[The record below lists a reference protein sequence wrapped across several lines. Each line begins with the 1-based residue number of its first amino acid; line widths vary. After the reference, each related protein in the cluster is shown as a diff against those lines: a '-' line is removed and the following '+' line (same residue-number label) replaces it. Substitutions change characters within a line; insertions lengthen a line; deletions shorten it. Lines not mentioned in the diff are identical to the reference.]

1 MFLKLVLKNI
11 DFNKLST
18 TKNVLL
24 TYVTICDTTFSILK
38 GVCPKGNCLF
48 FLCLNNFSVDNVLLL
63 FYIYPVWRTIM
74 KMLFD
79 EQNFVLGLA
88 AVATLLCFA
97 AMLIM
102 LTVNGTHHLGYML
115 FNMLL
120 IGSAWL
126 MVFKERIFP
135 QKNG

>member
-1 MFLKLVLKNI
+1 
-11 DFNKLST
+11 
-18 TKNVLL
+18 
-24 TYVTICDTTFSILK
+24 
-38 GVCPKGNCLF
+38 
-48 FLCLNNFSVDNVLLL
+48 
-63 FYIYPVWRTIM
+63 M